1 MDNLKNELTKIVKGK
16 VTDDVSILESY
27 SRDASIFKMTPKI
40 VVFPEDVHD
49 IEELVKYVESKNK
62 DGVDLSITVRSAGT
76 DMGGGPLTESILIVM
91 PEHFNKILGID
102 NHIATIQPGVYYR
115 DFEKE
120 TLKRNMVFPSYPASK
135 ELCSLGGII
144 SNNSGGEESLSF
156 GKTENFVEELTM
168 TLSDGNTYKFG
179 NLTKEELKSKME
191 LQNFEGDIYR
201 KMYKLLSENCELI
214 KSKKPVVSKNSSGYT
229 IWNILKDD
237 GSFDLSQIFIGAQG
251 TLGITSEIKLR
262 LVDTKK
268 YNGMLLLF
276 LKDFNNIPEI
286 VNTVLK
292 YKPTS
297 FESFDNYTFKL
308 ALKFFF
314 AFSKI
319 LGSNIVKLSFSFLP
333 EFLLVLRKGM
343 PKLILLVEFQSDDME
358 EIKNNIAKLNK
369 EVSLYNNLF
378 TKVSGSN
385 EETKKYWAIRRESF
399 NLLRQRI
406 KNLKAAPFIDDIIVR
421 PETLEE
427 FLPQLYKIL
436 DDSKLLYTVAG
447 HIGDGNFHI
456 LPLMNL
462 QDEKERAKI
471 YPIAD
476 QVYNLVLKYNGS
488 ITAEHNDGLIRSP
501 YIEEEFGNKIYGIFQ
516 EIKNI
521 FDPHHIFNPHKK
533 TDVTIKFA
541 SEFIARN

>member
-16 VTDDVSILESY
+16 VTDDISVLESY

-201 KMYKLLSENCELI
+201 KMYKLLSENRELI

-237 GSFDLSQIFIGAQG
+237 SSFDLSQIFIGAQG

-292 YKPTS
+292 YNPTS

-378 TKVSGSN
+378 TKVSGSP

>member
-16 VTDDVSILESY
+16 VTNDASTLESY
-27 SRDASIFKMTPKI
+27 SRDASIFKMIPKI
-40 VVFPEDVHD
+40 IVFPEDIHD

-91 PEHFNKILGID
+91 PEHFNKIISID
-102 NHIATIQPGVYYR
+102 NRIATVQPGVYYR

-120 TLKRNMVFPSYPASK
+120 TLKNNLVFPSYPASK
-135 ELCSLGGII
+135 ELCSVGGIV

-156 GKTENFVEELTM
+156 GKTENFVQELTM

-179 NLTKEELKSKME
+179 KLTKNELNFKME

-201 KMYKLLSENCELI
+201 KMYKLLSENRELI

-229 IWNILKDD
+229 IWNIIKED

-286 VNTVLK
+286 LNTVLK

-343 PKLILLVEFQSDDME
+343 PKLILLVEFQSDDLE

-462 QDEKERAKI
+462 QDEKERDKI
-471 YPIAD
+471 YPIAN
-476 QVYNLVLKYNGS
+476 QVYDLVLKYNGS

-501 YIEEEFGNKIYGIFQ
+501 YIEQEFGEKIYSIFQ

-541 SEFIARN
+541 SEFIAKN

>member
-1 MDNLKNELTKIVKGK
+1 MDNLKNEITNIVKGK
-16 VTDDVSILESY
+16 VTDDTSVLESY
-27 SRDASIFKMTPKI
+27 SRDASIFKMVPKI
-40 VVFPEDVHD
+40 VVFPKDIHD
-49 IEELVKYVESKNK
+49 IEELVKYVANKNQ

-76 DMGGGPLTESILIVM
+76 DMSGGPLTESILMVISDN
-91 PEHFNKILGID
+91 FNKIISIQDHYGI
-102 NHIATIQPGVYYR
+102 TQPGVYYR

-120 TLKRNMVFPSYPASK
+120 TLKQNMIFPSYPASK
-135 ELCSLGGII
+135 ELCSMGGIV

-201 KMYKLLSENCELI
+201 KMYKLLSENHNLI

-343 PKLILLVEFQSDDME
+343 PKLVLLVEFQSDSME
-358 EIKNNIAKLNK
+358 EIQNNIKTLNK
-369 EVSLYNNLF
+369 DVSKFNNLF
-378 TKVSGSN
+378 TKVSASP

-406 KNLKAAPFIDDIIVR
+406 KNLKAAAFIDDIIVR

-456 LPLMNL
+456 VPLMNL

-476 QVYNLVLKYNGS
+476 QIYDLVLKYNGS

-501 YIEEEFGNKIYGIFQ
+501 YIEQEFGDKIYTIFQ

-541 SEFIARN
+541 SEFIAKN

>member
-156 GKTENFVEELTM
+156 GKTENFVEDLTM

-201 KMYKLLSENCELI
+201 KMYKLLSENRELI

-229 IWNILKDD
+229 IWNILKED

>member
-229 IWNILKDD
+229 IWNLLKDD

-319 LGSNIVKLSFSFLP
+319 LGSNIVKLSCSFLP

>member
-16 VTDDVSILESY
+16 ATDDISVLESY

-201 KMYKLLSENCELI
+201 KMYKLLSENRELI

-237 GSFDLSQIFIGAQG
+237 SSFDLSQIFIGAQG

-292 YKPTS
+292 YNPTS

-378 TKVSGSN
+378 TKVSGSP

>member
-16 VTDDVSILESY
+16 VTDDISILESY

-201 KMYKLLSENCELI
+201 KMYKLLSENRELI

-358 EIKNNIAKLNK
+358 EIKNNITKLNK